1 MGYNVS
7 NHKAD
12 VMHCCVMD
20 RCGNDP
26 TAQGTLFQP
35 VWEHSHHLTVTT
47 DNPCNQKTVCCPCC
61 RFVAARLTSRLMQNL
76 SRVPKLL
83 QSANKQPCEP
93 IGILRSNSGLKEAE
107 SVAQHIC
114 GRHLPMHP
122 RTSSRGVN
130 VCVSD
135 LKAKG
140 FKYEEIAILYRSFAP
155 NSMAVLERVLCSCK
169 KDSYLV
175 QEELKKLKIPLVWSA
190 KSK

>member
-1 MGYNVS
+1 
-7 NHKAD
+7 
-12 VMHCCVMD
+12 MHCCVMG
-20 RCGNDP
+20 RCGNDQ
-26 TAQGTLFQP
+26 TARGTLFQP

-47 DNPCNQKTVCCPCC
+47 DNPCLLSLLP
-61 RFVAARLTSRLMQNL
+61 FVAARLTARLMQNL

-114 GRHLPMHP
+114 GIHLPIHP
-122 RTSSRGVN
+122 RTSSRIVN
-130 VCVSD
+130 VYVTD

-155 NSMAVLERVLCSCK
+155 NSMAVLEHVLCSCK